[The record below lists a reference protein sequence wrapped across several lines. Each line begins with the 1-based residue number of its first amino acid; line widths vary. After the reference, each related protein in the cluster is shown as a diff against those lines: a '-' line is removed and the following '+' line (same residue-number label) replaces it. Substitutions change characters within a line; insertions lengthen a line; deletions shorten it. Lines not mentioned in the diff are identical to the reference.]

1 MLVFSST
8 NIVKI
13 LMALLVDFY
22 HCCDK
27 FRNRYAVA
35 LLVEVEYTL
44 LKAKLCG
51 LLKHTSTTNWYLA
64 TMLQHLQLAI
74 YYCEGMKKMRQI
86 QEIKRL

>member
-1 MLVFSST
+1 MLVLSST

-27 FRNRYAVA
+27 LRNRYAVA

-44 LKAKLCG
+44 VKAKLTQFAQAYLNDKLVFSHDVATPSVSD
-51 LLKHTSTTNWYLA
+51 LLLRRYEKNVTDT
-64 TMLQHLQLAI
+64 
-74 YYCEGMKKMRQI
+74 RD
-86 QEIKRL
+86 

>member
-1 MLVFSST
+1 MLVLSST

-35 LLVEVEYTL
+35 LLVEVE
-44 LKAKLCG
+44 
-51 LLKHTSTTNWYLA
+51 
-64 TMLQHLQLAI
+64 
-74 YYCEGMKKMRQI
+74 
-86 QEIKRL
+86 

>member
-1 MLVFSST
+1 MLVLSST

-44 LKAKLCG
+44 LKAKLTRFAQAYLNVKLVFSHNVATPSVSD
-51 LLKHTSTTNWYLA
+51 LLLRRYEKNVTDT
-64 TMLQHLQLAI
+64 
-74 YYCEGMKKMRQI
+74 RD
-86 QEIKRL
+86 